1 MSEAAVTIRGNDS
14 RTVEV
19 TVHSMEQAPQ
29 AILREPAT
37 GERKPG
43 TGKAATITIVIPTMN
58 EPAID
63 KVIGDACQSL
73 KDYDFEIIIVDKSTD
88 DTPLRAGNAGA
99 RVIEQKDSG
108 YGSAY
113 LLGFRNAA
121 PESEIIVMIDGDDTY
136 DPFDIPLLIDP
147 ILNGKADV
155 VLGNRFDHMDTGAMT
170 ARNRFG
176 NRVIT
181 TAINI
186 LFGMRLKDSQ
196 TGLRALRASTLGRLA
211 FVSDGMPFASE
222 MIIDAHKKTLR
233 IAEVPISYRRRV
245 GEAKMKAYRDGSLI
259 AGLVIRKAQEHNP
272 LAIFLPLGLIMMLV
286 GVLLWAV
293 VLQEWLTTGR
303 INRLASAA
311 GGTMLFLA
319 GMQVIILGVLAGIL
333 VSVYARR

>member
-1 MSEAAVTIRGNDS
+1 
-14 RTVEV
+14 
-19 TVHSMEQAPQ
+19 MEQAPQ
-29 AILREPAT
+29 VILHEPAT
-37 GERKPG
+37 GKRIPG
-43 TGKAATITIVIPTMN
+43 TGKAAMITIVIPTMN

-73 KDYDFEIIIVDKSTD
+73 KDYNFEVIIVDKSTD
-88 DTPLRAGNAGA
+88 DTPLKAGKAGA
-99 RVIEQKDSG
+99 RIIVQNGTG

-113 LLGFRNAA
+113 LLGFKSAS
-121 PESEIIVMIDGDDTY
+121 PESEIMVMIDGDDTY
-136 DPFDIPLLIDP
+136 DPFDIPLLIEP
-147 ILNGKADV
+147 ILNGDADI
-155 VLGNRFDHMDTGAMT
+155 VLGNRFDHMDKGAMT

-181 TAINI
+181 AAINL

-196 TGLRALRASTLGRLA
+196 TGLRALRANALGRLT

-222 MIIDAHKKTLR
+222 MIIDAHKESLR
-233 IAEVPISYRRRV
+233 ITEVPISYRRRV

-259 AGLVIRKAQEHNP
+259 AGLVIRKAQERNP
-272 LAIFLPLGLIMMLV
+272 LAIFLPLGLVMMLG
-286 GVLLWAV
+286 GVALWV
-293 VLQEWLTTGR
+293 VVMQEWLATGT

-319 GMQVIILGVLAGIL
+319 GLQVIILGVLAGIL